1 MALALMPTPHPL
13 SEILVSGPEF
23 SDIQPDSVTVSIETR
38 IPVVCAAVYGL
49 TETYGLLATDTS
61 MAVGGHQNHHP
72 VLSGLKPDTTYQM
85 RMQGV
90 GPDGTLY
97 VSGNYTFR
105 TAAATEGVQ
114 APTKPSG
121 RNVALI
127 LAGASVDAV
136 SSNFGGGGLG
146 STYGANNA
154 IDGDPATQWS
164 SNGDGDKAWIEI
176 DLGKQYAVTAVGFQT
191 RTMGT
196 SAQIESFQV
205 VTDEGQTL
213 GPFKLRDARSTYYFP
228 IAATAQRL
236 KFEVLKS
243 SGGNTGASAIE
254 VYTP

>member
-1 MALALMPTPHPL
+1 M
-13 SEILVSGPEF
+13 
-23 SDIQPDSVTVSIETR
+23 
-38 IPVVCAAVYGL
+38 VCAAVYGV
-49 TETYGLLATDTS
+49 TEAYGQLATDAS
-61 MAVGGHQNHHP
+61 MAAGGHQAHHP
-72 VLSGLKPDTTYQM
+72 VLSGLKPDTVYQL

-97 VSGNYTFR
+97 VSENYTFR

-114 APTKPSG
+114 ASTKPSG

-127 LAGASVDAV
+127 SAGASVKAV
-136 SSNFGGGGLG
+136 SSNFGGGGLD

-176 DLGKQYAVTAVGFQT
+176 DLGKEYAITAVRLQT

-205 VTDEGQTL
+205 VTDAGQTL
-213 GPFKLRDARSTYYFP
+213 GPFKLPDARSTYYFP

-236 KFEVLKS
+236 QFEVLKS

-254 VYTP
+254 VYAP